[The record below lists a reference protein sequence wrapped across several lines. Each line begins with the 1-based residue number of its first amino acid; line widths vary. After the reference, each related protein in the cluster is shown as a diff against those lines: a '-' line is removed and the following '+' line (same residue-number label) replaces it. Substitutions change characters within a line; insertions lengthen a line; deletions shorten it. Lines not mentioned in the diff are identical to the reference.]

1 MDPVFFLKLVT
12 LFMAL
17 RWSRSLNEYKFDCIL
32 FVMGLKIRVPDPV
45 FGQKTGSGALYLEK
59 RKIFKILFNKYLDNY
74 KTLLF

>member
-45 FGQKTGSGALYLEK
+45 FGQKTGSGALYHEQSEILE
-59 RKIFKILFNKYLDNY
+59 ILLNECFG
-74 KTLLF
+74 